1 MTDKRHVF
9 ISYSGDRGTVLARRV
24 SRLLG
29 ELGIDADLPIKPIWE
44 PDNEWDDEVIADIRN
59 AEAVIFIEPA
69 DERLAPHVL
78 FEIGAAH
85 ALGKRIFGVGAEREE
100 VYADETSNAAGVL
113 HIYDLIDAT
122 NLDDAALAAALDA
135 NLGADTLSPSV

>member
-9 ISYSGDRGTVLARRV
+9 ISYSGDKGMVLARRV
-24 SRLLG
+24 SRLL
-29 ELGIDADLPIKPIWE
+29 EALGFDADVPIKPIWE
-44 PDNEWDDEVIADIRN
+44 PDSQWDDEVVADIRG

-85 ALGKRIFGVGAEREE
+85 ALGKRIFGVGAERED
-100 VYADETSNAAGVL
+100 VYSDETSAAAGVL

-122 NLDDAALAAALDA
+122 TLDDTALAAALSA
-135 NLGADTLSPSV
+135 SLSASAPQSTL